1 MALLE
6 PQTFAVQ
13 CVEPPPLA
21 LHQPAPRDFPKAA
34 DGAPTAPTSTPP
46 PPPPPPPPKVVA
58 KDHARFIESYG
69 TILKA
74 HMDLKKKEKGKA
86 RAGGGGAAKAGGG
99 GGGRKVAA

>member
-1 MALLE
+1 MNRKRLRFNVSSRHHWRSTNQRLV
-6 PQTFAVQ
+6 TFRRPPS
-13 CVEPPPLA
+13 ERPRPLPPPPL
-21 LHQPAPRDFPKAA
+21 L
-34 DGAPTAPTSTPP
+34 
-46 PPPPPPPPKVVA
+46 PPPPPPPKVVA